1 MYKNKILIAQIL
13 QIHDICARVARS
25 KSNTYSDISMHRK
38 VSSRP
43 ICTKHRLA
51 PSHTCPKIQGPLK
64 TKTHREIIRILIIR
78 IQLLFNYKHNLRPRN
93 ILCASSFYKWIPVK
107 INFTIFYQTS
117 TPMSIVATCKSNR
130 SSISCPQTAIFFDNT
145 PCHDL
150 YHSLFFK

>member
-64 TKTHREIIRILIIR
+64 TKTHREIIRTVHPLIYYSIIMDTII
-78 IQLLFNYKHNLRPRN
+78 IQL
-93 ILCASSFYKWIPVK
+93 
-107 INFTIFYQTS
+107 
-117 TPMSIVATCKSNR
+117 
-130 SSISCPQTAIFFDNT
+130 
-145 PCHDL
+145 
-150 YHSLFFK
+150 